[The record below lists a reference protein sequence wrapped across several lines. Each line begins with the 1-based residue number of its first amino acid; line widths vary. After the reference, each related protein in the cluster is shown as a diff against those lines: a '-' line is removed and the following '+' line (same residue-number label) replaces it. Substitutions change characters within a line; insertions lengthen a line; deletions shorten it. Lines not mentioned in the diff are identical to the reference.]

1 MKQLWLWF
9 AYLPPATK
17 LGQGNVLAGV
27 CDSVNGGV
35 PGRGGLLP
43 GGCTVRGLG
52 CLGWP
57 LLRAVRILLECI
69 LVLNLKTSS

>member
-27 CDSVNGGV
+27 CDSVNGGGCLVGGGSAPRGLHSPGGGV
-35 PGRGGLLP
+35 PGVATAASGTHPTGMHS
-43 GGCTVRGLG
+43 CFKF
-52 CLGWP
+52 
-57 LLRAVRILLECI
+57 EDF
-69 LVLNLKTSS
+69 